1 MKECYTLLPLYWR
14 LSRKRE
20 RSENIILKCHTKGQ
34 CRTLTRGDFWKAK
47 NATQALSLKC
57 ILSLNQFST
66 LPNEISGCI
75 YQVKLNQIVCRKNTS
90 INKNCLMQP
99 SVKASTRIQKAFSYL
114 NSVHSWRYYFSFIYN
129 KVQSDKT
136 KLN

>member
-34 CRTLTRGDFWKAK
+34 CRTLTRGDFWKPK

-75 YQVKLNQIVCRKNTS
+75 YQVKLNQIVCGKTHLLTRTALCSLLLKLLHAYRKHFHIWILFILEDIIS
-90 INKNCLMQP
+90 
-99 SVKASTRIQKAFSYL
+99 ASYTTRFNQI
-114 NSVHSWRYYFSFIYN
+114 
-129 KVQSDKT
+129 
-136 KLN
+136 KLS